1 MVDVKQLR
9 LFCRFLALYSI
20 IALMLRAAFRSGP
33 VYDAFIF
40 YFDSSASEFEL
51 WFPDY
56 HHAAYLLMLLL
67 KMTVYCGLAATLWMV
82 WDVRML
88 FVRFATRHR
97 VNIGILVLSI
107 LGSMLLAEIPLRMM
121 GYAPGRHTPAAYFNE
136 VDSLWV
142 KKGFVTDSAGIFR
155 IDEDAQMAIWEMVAR
170 DSFSI
175 LPIHS
180 EAYYTAIPSVLS
192 WNGRGDREVDDAYR
206 AAMSLRHEERTPIQ
220 NALIHFV
227 DSAVN
232 MDGFRS
238 IAFRPVEN
246 NKPSVLLLGDSFTY
260 GHSASFLH
268 NSFADLLLSRGYTVY
283 NTGITGT
290 DVAQYLA
297 IARHWIPRLRPD
309 VVIVNFYIGNDI
321 AYFKR
326 EVGPE
331 NPVLFPTN
339 AGNLMACPEGV
350 YLRSPEESYA
360 LCLYWMCIQR
370 TRGFERLMSLTTATS
385 AFYGLLWRKGLIH
398 LENDHVRSYYSKKEE
413 VVLPFPYSRIQL
425 QQIDSVALA
434 NCAKTIVSVIPSVDR
449 WKKTVKA
456 EDFPD
461 AFSGIDYVQM
471 EVTRDDYKLSDGHFN
486 DRGHRRYA
494 DFLQKLIDE
503 Q

>member
-1 MVDVKQLR
+1 M
-9 LFCRFLALYSI
+9 
-20 IALMLRAAFRSGP
+20 
-33 VYDAFIF
+33 
-40 YFDSSASEFEL
+40 
-51 WFPDY
+51 
-56 HHAAYLLMLLL
+56 
-67 KMTVYCGLAATLWMV
+67 
-82 WDVRML
+82 
-88 FVRFATRHR
+88 
-97 VNIGILVLSI
+97 

-121 GYAPGRHTPAAYFNE
+121 GYAPGRHTPATYFNE
-136 VDSLWV
+136 VDSLRM
-142 KKGFVTDSAGIFR
+142 KKGFVTDSTGVFR

-175 LPIHS
+175 LPTHS
-180 EAYYTAIPSVLS
+180 EAYYAAIPSVLRRH
-192 WNGRGDREVDDAYR
+192 GQGDGEIDDAYK
-206 AAMSLRHEERTPIQ
+206 AAMSRGQEDRTPIQ

-232 MDGFRS
+232 VDGFRS
-238 IAFRPVEN
+238 IAFRPVAN
-246 NKPSVLLLGDSFTY
+246 DKPSVLLLGDSFTY
-260 GHSASFLH
+260 GHSASSLH
-268 NSFADLLLSRGYTVY
+268 NSFADLLLARGYTVY

-321 AYFKR
+321 AYFNR
-326 EVGPE
+326 EVGPD
-331 NPVLFPTN
+331 NPVFFPTN

-360 LCLYWMCIQR
+360 LCLYWMCIQK
-370 TRGFERLMSLTTATS
+370 TRGFEKFMSLTTATS
-385 AFYGLLWRKGLIH
+385 AIYGLLWRNGLIH
-398 LENDHVRSYYSKKEE
+398 LDNDHVRSYYSKKEE
-413 VVLPFPYSRIQL
+413 VILPFPYSRIQL
-425 QQIDSVALA
+425 HQIDSIALA
-434 NCAKTIVSVIPSVDR
+434 NRAKTIISIIPNVHR

-471 EVTRDDYKLSDGHFN
+471 EGVREDYNLRDAHFN
-486 DRGHRRYA
+486 DGGHKRYA